1 MRLKQMRSKR
11 PRSHVGST
19 TRAPLWPY
27 ESVQFGPHCTV
38 ICAVLVVALLGIPA
52 TMLFSQDQHPNK
64 LPANTLP
71 LDFSTLEGATAVDHN
86 KHRS

>member
-11 PRSHVGST
+11 PRSHVRSI
-19 TRAPLWPY
+19 TRVPLWPY
-27 ESVQFGPHCTV
+27 ESAQFRPHRKV
-38 ICAVLVVALLGIPA
+38 ICAVLVVVLLGIPA

-71 LDFSTLEGATAVDHN
+71 LDFSIFEGATAVDHN